1 MPIAKHFVRISPMT
15 LMRVHSTP
23 SRGIREAWYA
33 KAALPESSPD
43 LYTTIHPP
51 FEVGTVFGRIW
62 AIRWEYQDAYRAS
75 LESNVLLPGAHTF
88 LAD

>member
-33 KAALPESSPD
+33 KAALSESSPD
-43 LYTTIHPP
+43 LYTTIL
-51 FEVGTVFGRIW
+51 
-62 AIRWEYQDAYRAS
+62 S
-75 LESNVLLPGAHTF
+75 
-88 LAD
+88 